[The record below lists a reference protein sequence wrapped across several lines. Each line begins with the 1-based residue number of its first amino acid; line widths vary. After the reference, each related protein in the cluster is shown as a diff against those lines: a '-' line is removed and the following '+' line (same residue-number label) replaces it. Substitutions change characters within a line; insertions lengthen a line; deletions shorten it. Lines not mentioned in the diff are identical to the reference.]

1 MGHTYTNALF
11 HCVFST
17 KERTPEIKQ
26 PAELWAYLHGVA
38 RNLSIRSRAIGGT
51 KDHVHLL
58 VELPSN
64 VSIAEAVGKFKANS
78 SRWLG
83 KQGAWSGWQQGYGAF
98 SVSARVAEDVKR
110 YIDDQ
115 ERHHARRNFSEEF
128 RILLEKSGV
137 KFDPAD
143 VQG

>member
-1 MGHTYTNALF
+1 MGHTYTTALF

-17 KERTPEIKQ
+17 KDRLPEIGQ
-26 PAELWAYLHGVA
+26 PGMLWAYLHGIA
-38 RNLSIRSRAIGGT
+38 RNLGIRSPAIGGT

-58 VELPSN
+58 IEIPS
-64 VSIAEAVGKFKANS
+64 SMPIAEAVGKLKANS

-83 KQGAWSGWQQGYGAF
+83 EQGSWSGWQQGYAAF
-98 SVSARVAEDVKR
+98 SVSASVAKDVEH

-115 ERHHARRNFSEEF
+115 ERHHAKRNFAQEY

-143 VQG
+143 V